1 MLVLDREDAAVRTKL
16 HRVRLPLESQPLRPD
31 GQRALYPDVSDNG
44 RLICVECAGMS
55 AKFTRRDISGQ
66 RVTAV
71 PYLETVAWF
80 KQFHKPMA
88 CEAGCTT
95 YLLPKK

>member
-1 MLVLDREDAAVRTKL
+1 MRIPDAPPKPKL
-16 HRVRLPLESQPLRPD
+16 KPGVIYS
-31 GQRALYPDVSDNG
+31 SDNG